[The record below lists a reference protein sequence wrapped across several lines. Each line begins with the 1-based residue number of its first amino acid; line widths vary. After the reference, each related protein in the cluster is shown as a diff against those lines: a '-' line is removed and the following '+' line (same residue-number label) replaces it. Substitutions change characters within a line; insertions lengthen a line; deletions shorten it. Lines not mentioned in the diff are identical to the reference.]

1 MPIYEYEC
9 RHCGHQFEYL
19 VLPTSPAAKCPACHK
34 KSLKQLISMFAA
46 SSEATRKANFA
57 AARQRASIAMKEKNH
72 EEHKALH
79 DHYEDHYGPPEKKV
93 SKKGGKKGKA

>member
-46 SSEATRKANFA
+46 SSEATRRANFA
-57 AARQRASIAMKEKNH
+57 SARKRASVQQKEKAHAEH
-72 EEHKALH
+72 EAMHEHF
-79 DHYEDHYGPPEKKV
+79 EDHYGPPEKKEAKKS
-93 SKKGGKKGKA
+93 SKKK